1 VHVLVGA
8 ALLALVLAVQVGPV
22 TLLMVR
28 STLRGSAA
36 IGLAMAVG
44 VSLVDLLY
52 ATLGLAGLSQFARS
66 SVVQLGLGAFG
77 AASLAVIGARTLWLG
92 LRARV
97 GAETGTEVDAVGR
110 AFTTAVAAT
119 ALNPL
124 TMLLWIVSFP
134 AALSSQLDGSLRDD
148 VLVLGGST
156 AGTLAW
162 YCSLAVAV
170 AFAGRWLA
178 TGLLRCIDVAV
189 GAGLLAFGGI
199 LGYRVASDA

>member
-1 VHVLVGA
+1 MLVGA
-8 ALLALVLAVQVGPV
+8 ALLAFVLAVQVGPV

-36 IGLAMAVG
+36 IGVAMAVG
-44 VSLVDLLY
+44 VSLVDVLY

-97 GAETGTEVDAVGR
+97 GAENEPEVDAVGR
-110 AFTTAVAAT
+110 AFGTAVAAT

-134 AALSSQLDGSLRDD
+134 AALSSQFDDSLRDD
-148 VLVLGGST
+148 VLVLGGSA
-156 AGTLAW
+156 AGTLGW
-162 YCSLAVAV
+162 YCSLAVGV
-170 AFAGRWLA
+170 ALAGRWI
-178 TGLLRCIDVAV
+178 GPRLLRCTDVAV
-189 GAGLLAFGGI
+189 GAGLLAFGGV
-199 LGYRVASDA
+199 LGYRVASDT